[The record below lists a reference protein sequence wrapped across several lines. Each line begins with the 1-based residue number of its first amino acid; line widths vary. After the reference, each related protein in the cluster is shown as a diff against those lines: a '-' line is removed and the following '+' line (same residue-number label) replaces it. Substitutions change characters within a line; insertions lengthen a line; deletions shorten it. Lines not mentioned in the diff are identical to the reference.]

1 MRQHSFLI
9 FVLLFALSL
18 SGHAQRNKKLRYK
31 ADKLEFMKIDGQQVR
46 KLTDNVVFTQKTTKI
61 YCDSSYFYPKEN
73 RMEAFGK
80 VRIVDDTVVITSR
93 KLTYDGEN
101 RKALLREDVVYN
113 NGHQTL
119 YTDFLNYGLDTRI
132 GEFFNGGELIDAN
145 NTLTSKVGIYYSL
158 QEYAVFRREV
168 VLVSPEYTLKSDTLN
183 YNTVTKVAVTP
194 GPTEIITPDGVKLD
208 ALGGE
213 YLTERKITEFVDGEV
228 ETQDYFLEG
237 NELFLNDLEQF
248 YTAKGDVHL
257 TAKARDVIIIGEE
270 GLYYK
275 ALGLSKIY
283 GQPVMKKMMQQ
294 DTFYLTADTLYAIE
308 SPVPEEKR
316 ILAYHNVKIFKSDLQ
331 GKADSIAYFLS
342 DSIIR
347 LYNDPILWANFSQ
360 ITADSIGI
368 QLVNNLIDSMI
379 LRKNSFIV
387 SEDSMKQFNQIKG
400 RNMVAR
406 FDSSRIDNI
415 DVTGN
420 GESIYYLL
428 DEGDSILMGLNKM
441 ICSDMKIRFGAN
453 NELSNITFYKNPEA
467 RLIPPHEIKREDTR
481 LDGFSWR
488 LSEKPDLYEVAYYLK
503 PEDEIKKPP
512 IEVKEVDPSIKPR
525 IQKKKKPDKSEEE
538 TKVGGN

>member
-1 MRQHSFLI
+1 MRG
-9 FVLLFALSL
+9 FVLLFTLLFITMAF
-18 SGHAQRNKKLRYK
+18 SGHAQRNKKLKYR
-31 ADKLEFMKIDGQQVR
+31 ADRLEFMKVDGKPMR
-46 KLTDNVVFTQKTTKI
+46 KLTDNVVFTQKTTTI

-73 RMEAFGK
+73 RMEAFGR

-119 YTDFLNYGLDTRI
+119 YTDFLNYNLETKV
-132 GEFFNGGELIDAN
+132 GEFFNGGKLVDAT
-145 NTLTSKVGIYYSL
+145 NTLTSVVGIYYSK
-158 QEYAVFRREV
+158 QEYAVFRQDV
-168 VLVSPEYTLKSDTLN
+168 VLISPEYTLKSDTLN
-183 YNTVTKVAVTP
+183 YNTLTKVAVTP

-213 YLTERKITEFVDGEV
+213 YLTESKITEFVSGEV
-228 ETQDYFLEG
+228 ETQDYILEG
-237 NELFLNDLEQF
+237 DELFLNDLEQY
-248 YTAKGDVHL
+248 YTAKGNVHL
-257 TAKARDVIIIGEE
+257 TAKARDVIIIGDE
-270 GLYYK
+270 GLYFK
-275 ALGLSKIY
+275 AQGISKVY
-283 GQPVMKKMMQQ
+283 GNPVMKKMMQQ
-294 DTFYLTADTLYAIE
+294 DTFYLSADTLYAIE
-308 SPVPEEKR
+308 SPVREEKR

-331 GKADSIAYFLS
+331 GRADSIAYFLA
-342 DSIIR
+342 DSSIQ
-347 LYNDPILWANFSQ
+347 LYDDPVLWANYSQ

-368 QLVNNLIDSMI
+368 QLVNNLIDRML

-400 RNMVAR
+400 RNMIAR

-441 ICSDMKIRFGAN
+441 ICSDMKIRFGTE
-453 NELSNITFYKNPEA
+453 NELSNITFFKDPEA
-467 RLIPPHEIKREDTR
+467 CLIPPHEIKSEDTR

-488 LSEKPDLYEVAYYLK
+488 EGERPELYDVAYYLK
-503 PEDEIKKPP
+503 PEDYVKKPP
-512 IEVKEVDPSIKPR
+512 IELKEVDPSIRPKL
-525 IQKKKKPDKSEEE
+525 QKKKKPPATDEEV
-538 TKVGGN
+538 KVGGN